1 MTMME
6 FVSNLNIEDWKDILK
21 LAQEVP
27 FLVAVE
33 IHRLCKL
40 AEEQDYKDWEKEE
53 KAAIEA
59 DLDAYLHAE
68 EIAAAGIEI

>member
-40 AEEQDYKDWEKEE
+40 AEEQAYKDWQKEE
-53 KAAIEA
+53 KAEA
-59 DLDAYLHAE
+59 NLDAYLHAE